1 MTSVESWSL
10 DTFGFH
16 FATYWILW
24 TIAVVHPWAMLAGPG
39 TAVQPVGP
47 AVCVTLPRPFRSH
60 ITGFRVLVST
70 LGFSTEFT
78 TCKYLNPDTMLDGRL
93 GPDDC
98 IRSGT

>member
-47 AVCVTLPRPFRSH
+47 AVCVTLPRPF
-60 ITGFRVLVST
+60 TGFRVLVS
-70 LGFSTEFT
+70 
-78 TCKYLNPDTMLDGRL
+78 
-93 GPDDC
+93 DC
-98 IRSGT
+98 RVASRHDVANYRCSREQTYSVNS